1 MLARSRD
8 LYGPNH
14 ISVAH
19 EMVQRDEALEDDD
32 PVGVL
37 GSFQQQVGQ
46 RRYRDI
52 GLLCAVKKVWKNIH
66 LSFQFGK

>member
-8 LYGPNH
+8 L

-52 GLLCAVKKVWKNIH
+52 RFLCAVKKVWKKTSIFRFT
-66 LSFQFGK
+66 LEGKK